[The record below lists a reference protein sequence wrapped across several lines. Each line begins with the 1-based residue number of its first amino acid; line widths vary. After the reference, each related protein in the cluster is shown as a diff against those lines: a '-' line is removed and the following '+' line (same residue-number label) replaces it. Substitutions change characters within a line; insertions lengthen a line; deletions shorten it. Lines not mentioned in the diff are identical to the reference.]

1 MSSKG
6 FYKLNLKYVILFLLL
21 SLNYSIYLNLNI
33 IIMSS
38 EKEEE
43 SISNSESFVNQITL
57 QYLMNK
63 SQYSNY
69 LEKKTSESTSKRE
82 RKFYS
87 QRFIKLTKNLL
98 RKKDVEDMP
107 GDIKFAFESFLKSCI
122 HHFKMTD
129 HTEIVQAEYDKEG
142 EEGQV
147 EEEEG
152 QVEEEEEKELIEG
165 EELIEEEEELSEEQI
180 KESEMRSLKVKM
192 ENMYLDNFVKKT
204 PIDIFI
210 PHTKNKKN
218 LNKLRKKKNIDNN
231 YEETKN
237 EKVV

>member
-1 MSSKG
+1 
-6 FYKLNLKYVILFLLL
+6 
-21 SLNYSIYLNLNI
+21 
-33 IIMSS
+33 MSS
-38 EKEEE
+38 EEEE

-69 LEKKTSESTSKRE
+69 MEKKTSESTSKRE

-107 GDIKFAFESFLKSCI
+107 ADIKFAFESFLKSCI

-129 HTEIVQAEYDKEG
+129 HTETVQAEYDKED
-142 EEGQV
+142 V
-147 EEEEG
+147 EEEVVNELIEAEEEG
-152 QVEEEEEKELIEG
+152 EEEVVEKGEQEGEEEEVVDELIEG
-165 EELIEEEEELSEEQI
+165 ADEE
-180 KESEMRSLKVKM
+180 EMRSLKIKM
-192 ENMYLDNFVKKT
+192 ENMYLDNFLKKT

>member
-1 MSSKG
+1 
-6 FYKLNLKYVILFLLL
+6 
-21 SLNYSIYLNLNI
+21 
-33 IIMSS
+33 MSS
-38 EKEEE
+38 EEEESNSE

-69 LEKKTSESTSKRE
+69 MEKKTSESTSKRE

-107 GDIKFAFESFLKSCI
+107 ADIKFAFESFLKSCI

-129 HTEIVQAEYDKEG
+129 HTETVQAEYDKEDIEEEQVG
-142 EEGQV
+142 EEEIIEGEEEEQVV
-147 EEEEG
+147 EEEE
-152 QVEEEEEKELIEG
+152 QVEVVNEFIEG
-165 EELIEEEEELSEEQI
+165 ADEE
-180 KESEMRSLKVKM
+180 EMRSLKNKM

>member
-1 MSSKG
+1 MSS
-6 FYKLNLKYVILFLLL
+6 
-21 SLNYSIYLNLNI
+21 SEPEI
-33 IIMSS
+33 IS
-38 EKEEE
+38 E
-43 SISNSESFVNQITL
+43 SNSNSESFVNQITL

-63 SQYSNY
+63 SQYTNY

-87 QRFIKLTKNLL
+87 QRFIKLTKKLL
-98 RKKDVEDMP
+98 KKKDVEDMP

-129 HTEIVQAEYDKEG
+129 HTESVQAEYDKEEVEEVE
-142 EEGQV
+142 EEGLIEN

-152 QVEEEEEKELIEG
+152 LIENEEKEEEGLIEK
-165 EELIEEEEELSEEQI
+165 EEELTEDEV
-180 KESEMRSLKVKM
+180 KEAELRSLKLKM

-210 PHTKNKKN
+210 PHNKNKKN
-218 LNKLRKKKNIDNN
+218 FNFFIIKKRYLIN
-231 YEETKN
+231 YKIT
-237 EKVV
+237 

>member
-1 MSSKG
+1 MSS
-6 FYKLNLKYVILFLLL
+6 
-21 SLNYSIYLNLNI
+21 SEPEI
-33 IIMSS
+33 IS
-38 EKEEE
+38 E
-43 SISNSESFVNQITL
+43 SNSNSESFVNQITL

-63 SQYSNY
+63 SQYTNY

-87 QRFIKLTKNLL
+87 QRFIKLTKKLL
-98 RKKDVEDMP
+98 KKKDVEDMP

-129 HTEIVQAEYDKEG
+129 HTESVQAEYDKEEVEEVE
-142 EEGQV
+142 EEGLIEN

-152 QVEEEEEKELIEG
+152 LIENEEKEEEGLIEK
-165 EELIEEEEELSEEQI
+165 EEELTEDEV
-180 KESEMRSLKVKM
+180 KEAELRSLKLKM

-210 PHTKNKKN
+210 PHNKNKKN

-237 EKVV
+237 KETI

>member
-1 MSSKG
+1 MSS
-6 FYKLNLKYVILFLLL
+6 
-21 SLNYSIYLNLNI
+21 
-33 IIMSS
+33 S
-38 EKEEE
+38 EPEIN
-43 SISNSESFVNQITL
+43 SDSNSNSESFVNQITL

-63 SQYSNY
+63 SQYTNY

-87 QRFIKLTKNLL
+87 QRFIKLTKKLL
-98 RKKDVEDMP
+98 KKKDVEDMP

-129 HTEIVQAEYDKEG
+129 HTDSVQAEYDKEEGEEVIEEG
-142 EEGQV
+142 EEG
-147 EEEEG
+147 EEG
-152 QVEEEEEKELIEG
+152 EEEEEEVIEA
-165 EELIEEEEELSEEQI
+165 EIIDDAEEEVELSEEQI
-180 KESEMRSLKVKM
+180 KEAELRSLKLKM

-210 PHTKNKKN
+210 PHNKNKKN
-218 LNKLRKKKNIDNN
+218 VNKLRKKKNIDNN